1 MSRIRRLDP
10 VESFI
15 VGTIGR
21 PGEREFYLQ
30 AKYHGA
36 IHSFAIDKSQVIAL
50 ADRIAMLIGELKA
63 ADYRFE
69 NVVAVNL
76 EVPLIPEFQIGVI
89 GIVWLGESEQVSLD
103 IQEITEGD
111 NDLDLESK
119 DGPAVFRIM
128 MSPDI
133 ANAFIGQSRKVVAA
147 GRAPCPFCGL
157 PIKRMDICVQ
167 ELMDIEDSFDQ
178 LVTGP
183 IEIVGRLVDASNA
196 SLFCKVG
203 NVNAIY
209 KPIAGE
215 RPLWDFP
222 DGNLAWREVA
232 AYQMSEALKL
242 NCVPPTILRE
252 GPFGEGSL
260 QLWIDD
266 CEEVGER
273 YLEKSEELRKIALL
287 DAVINN
293 TDRKIGHLLYKE
305 GQIFGCDHGVTFHQD
320 YKLRTVLWQFAD
332 LSLTESERTSLEKL
346 DIDLSNLLTE
356 NEIEATQMRVAKLLQ
371 ENRFPLPPTDWPAIP
386 WPPF

>member
-1 MSRIRRLDP
+1 
-10 VESFI
+10 
-15 VGTIGR
+15 
-21 PGEREFYLQ
+21 
-30 AKYHGA
+30 
-36 IHSFAIDKSQVIAL
+36 
-50 ADRIAMLIGELKA
+50 
-63 ADYRFE
+63 
-69 NVVAVNL
+69 
-76 EVPLIPEFQIGVI
+76 
-89 GIVWLGESEQVSLD
+89 
-103 IQEITEGD
+103 
-111 NDLDLESK
+111 
-119 DGPAVFRIM
+119 
-128 MSPDI
+128 
-133 ANAFIGQSRKVVAA
+133 
-147 GRAPCPFCGL
+147 
-157 PIKRMDICVQ
+157 MDICVQ

-183 IEIVGRLVDASNA
+183 VEIVGRLVDASNA

>member
-1 MSRIRRLDP
+1 
-10 VESFI
+10 
-15 VGTIGR
+15 
-21 PGEREFYLQ
+21 
-30 AKYHGA
+30 
-36 IHSFAIDKSQVIAL
+36 
-50 ADRIAMLIGELKA
+50 
-63 ADYRFE
+63 
-69 NVVAVNL
+69 
-76 EVPLIPEFQIGVI
+76 
-89 GIVWLGESEQVSLD
+89 
-103 IQEITEGD
+103 
-111 NDLDLESK
+111 
-119 DGPAVFRIM
+119 
-128 MSPDI
+128 
-133 ANAFIGQSRKVVAA
+133 
-147 GRAPCPFCGL
+147 
-157 PIKRMDICVQ
+157 
-167 ELMDIEDSFDQ
+167 MDIEDSFDQ

-183 IEIVGRLVDASNA
+183 VEIVGRLVDASNA

-273 YLEKSEELRKIALL
+273 YLEQSEELRKIALL

>member
-1 MSRIRRLDP
+1 
-10 VESFI
+10 
-15 VGTIGR
+15 
-21 PGEREFYLQ
+21 
-30 AKYHGA
+30 
-36 IHSFAIDKSQVIAL
+36 
-50 ADRIAMLIGELKA
+50 
-63 ADYRFE
+63 
-69 NVVAVNL
+69 
-76 EVPLIPEFQIGVI
+76 
-89 GIVWLGESEQVSLD
+89 
-103 IQEITEGD
+103 
-111 NDLDLESK
+111 
-119 DGPAVFRIM
+119 
-128 MSPDI
+128 
-133 ANAFIGQSRKVVAA
+133 
-147 GRAPCPFCGL
+147 
-157 PIKRMDICVQ
+157 
-167 ELMDIEDSFDQ
+167 MDIEDSFDQ

-242 NCVPPTILRE
+242 KCVPPTILRE

-266 CEEVGER
+266 CEEVGGR

>member
-1 MSRIRRLDP
+1 
-10 VESFI
+10 
-15 VGTIGR
+15 
-21 PGEREFYLQ
+21 
-30 AKYHGA
+30 
-36 IHSFAIDKSQVIAL
+36 
-50 ADRIAMLIGELKA
+50 
-63 ADYRFE
+63 
-69 NVVAVNL
+69 
-76 EVPLIPEFQIGVI
+76 
-89 GIVWLGESEQVSLD
+89 
-103 IQEITEGD
+103 
-111 NDLDLESK
+111 
-119 DGPAVFRIM
+119 
-128 MSPDI
+128 
-133 ANAFIGQSRKVVAA
+133 
-147 GRAPCPFCGL
+147 
-157 PIKRMDICVQ
+157 
-167 ELMDIEDSFDQ
+167 MDIEDSFDQ

-346 DIDLSNLLTE
+346 NIDLSNLLTE

>member
-1 MSRIRRLDP
+1 
-10 VESFI
+10 
-15 VGTIGR
+15 
-21 PGEREFYLQ
+21 
-30 AKYHGA
+30 
-36 IHSFAIDKSQVIAL
+36 
-50 ADRIAMLIGELKA
+50 
-63 ADYRFE
+63 
-69 NVVAVNL
+69 
-76 EVPLIPEFQIGVI
+76 
-89 GIVWLGESEQVSLD
+89 
-103 IQEITEGD
+103 
-111 NDLDLESK
+111 
-119 DGPAVFRIM
+119 
-128 MSPDI
+128 
-133 ANAFIGQSRKVVAA
+133 
-147 GRAPCPFCGL
+147 
-157 PIKRMDICVQ
+157 
-167 ELMDIEDSFDQ
+167 MDIEDSFNQ

>member
-1 MSRIRRLDP
+1 
-10 VESFI
+10 
-15 VGTIGR
+15 
-21 PGEREFYLQ
+21 
-30 AKYHGA
+30 
-36 IHSFAIDKSQVIAL
+36 
-50 ADRIAMLIGELKA
+50 
-63 ADYRFE
+63 
-69 NVVAVNL
+69 
-76 EVPLIPEFQIGVI
+76 
-89 GIVWLGESEQVSLD
+89 
-103 IQEITEGD
+103 
-111 NDLDLESK
+111 
-119 DGPAVFRIM
+119 
-128 MSPDI
+128 
-133 ANAFIGQSRKVVAA
+133 
-147 GRAPCPFCGL
+147 
-157 PIKRMDICVQ
+157 
-167 ELMDIEDSFDQ
+167 MDIEDSFDQ

-346 DIDLSNLLTE
+346 DINLSNLLTE
-356 NEIEATQMRVAKLLQ
+356 TEIEATQMRVAKLLQ

>member
-1 MSRIRRLDP
+1 
-10 VESFI
+10 
-15 VGTIGR
+15 
-21 PGEREFYLQ
+21 
-30 AKYHGA
+30 
-36 IHSFAIDKSQVIAL
+36 
-50 ADRIAMLIGELKA
+50 
-63 ADYRFE
+63 
-69 NVVAVNL
+69 
-76 EVPLIPEFQIGVI
+76 
-89 GIVWLGESEQVSLD
+89 
-103 IQEITEGD
+103 
-111 NDLDLESK
+111 
-119 DGPAVFRIM
+119 
-128 MSPDI
+128 
-133 ANAFIGQSRKVVAA
+133 
-147 GRAPCPFCGL
+147 
-157 PIKRMDICVQ
+157 
-167 ELMDIEDSFDQ
+167 MDIEDSFDQ

-273 YLEKSEELRKIALL
+273 YLEQSEELRKIALL

-305 GQIFGCDHGVTFHQD
+305 DQIFGCDHGVTFHQD

>member
-1 MSRIRRLDP
+1 
-10 VESFI
+10 
-15 VGTIGR
+15 
-21 PGEREFYLQ
+21 
-30 AKYHGA
+30 
-36 IHSFAIDKSQVIAL
+36 
-50 ADRIAMLIGELKA
+50 
-63 ADYRFE
+63 
-69 NVVAVNL
+69 
-76 EVPLIPEFQIGVI
+76 
-89 GIVWLGESEQVSLD
+89 
-103 IQEITEGD
+103 
-111 NDLDLESK
+111 
-119 DGPAVFRIM
+119 
-128 MSPDI
+128 
-133 ANAFIGQSRKVVAA
+133 
-147 GRAPCPFCGL
+147 
-157 PIKRMDICVQ
+157 
-167 ELMDIEDSFDQ
+167 MDIEDSFDQ

-293 TDRKIGHLLYKE
+293 TDKKIGHLLYKE

>member
-1 MSRIRRLDP
+1 
-10 VESFI
+10 
-15 VGTIGR
+15 
-21 PGEREFYLQ
+21 
-30 AKYHGA
+30 
-36 IHSFAIDKSQVIAL
+36 
-50 ADRIAMLIGELKA
+50 
-63 ADYRFE
+63 
-69 NVVAVNL
+69 
-76 EVPLIPEFQIGVI
+76 
-89 GIVWLGESEQVSLD
+89 
-103 IQEITEGD
+103 
-111 NDLDLESK
+111 
-119 DGPAVFRIM
+119 
-128 MSPDI
+128 
-133 ANAFIGQSRKVVAA
+133 
-147 GRAPCPFCGL
+147 
-157 PIKRMDICVQ
+157 
-167 ELMDIEDSFDQ
+167 MDIEDSFDQ

-332 LSLTESERTSLEKL
+332 LSLTESERTALEKL
-346 DIDLSNLLTE
+346 DINLSNLLTE
-356 NEIEATQMRVAKLLQ
+356 TEIEATQMRVAKLLQ